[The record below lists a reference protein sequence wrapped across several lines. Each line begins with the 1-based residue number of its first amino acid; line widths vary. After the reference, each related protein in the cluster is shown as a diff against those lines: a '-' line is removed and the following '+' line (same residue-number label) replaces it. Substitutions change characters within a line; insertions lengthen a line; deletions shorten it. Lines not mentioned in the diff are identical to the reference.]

1 MKNDTA
7 MRHDDEQQQPRRSSW
22 SAAIAQLPGFPE
34 EAKPKL
40 PPIADGKARAVSSG
54 MSEEDDHKFDDTQR

>member
-1 MKNDTA
+1 MKQ
-7 MRHDDEQQQPRRSSW
+7 DEDPLPRKRSSW

-54 MSEEDDHKFDDTQR
+54 MSDEDDAEPPPRS

>member
-1 MKNDTA
+1 MRQDEDTL
-7 MRHDDEQQQPRRSSW
+7 PRKPSSW

-40 PPIADGKARAVSSG
+40 PPVADGKARAVTSG
-54 MSEEDDHKFDDTQR
+54 MSEEDDAEQAPRP

>member
-1 MKNDTA
+1 MKQ
-7 MRHDDEQQQPRRSSW
+7 DDEPLPKKPSSW
-22 SAAIAQLPGFPE
+22 NAAIAQLPGFPE

-54 MSEEDDHKFDDTQR
+54 MSEDDEPERQPPP

>member
-1 MKNDTA
+1 
-7 MRHDDEQQQPRRSSW
+7 MRHDEDPLPRKPSSW

-40 PPIADGKARAVSSG
+40 PPVAEGKARAVTSG
-54 MSEEDDHKFDDTQR
+54 MSEEDDAEQAPQP

>member
-1 MKNDTA
+1 
-7 MRHDDEQQQPRRSSW
+7 MRHDDDPPPRKPSSW

-40 PPIADGKARAVSSG
+40 PPIADGKARAVTSG
-54 MSEEDDHKFDDTQR
+54 MSDEDEPAEQAPPT

>member
-1 MKNDTA
+1 MNNGTAMKQDEDTA
-7 MRHDDEQQQPRRSSW
+7 PKKSSSW
-22 SAAIAQLPGFPE
+22 SAALAQLPGFPE

-54 MSEEDDHKFDDTQR
+54 MSEDDDAERQPRP

>member
-1 MKNDTA
+1 
-7 MRHDDEQQQPRRSSW
+7 MRQDEEQPPRKPSSW

-54 MSEEDDHKFDDTQR
+54 MSEEDDPKFGEPSR

>member
-1 MKNDTA
+1 
-7 MRHDDEQQQPRRSSW
+7 MRHDEDTLPRKPSSW

-40 PPIADGKARAVSSG
+40 PPVADGKARAVSSG
-54 MSEEDDHKFDDTQR
+54 MSDEDDAEQAPRSE

>member
-1 MKNDTA
+1 MKQ
-7 MRHDDEQQQPRRSSW
+7 DDDALPKKPSSW

-34 EAKPKL
+34 EGKLKP

-54 MSEEDDHKFDDTQR
+54 MSEEDDAERQGGP

>member
-1 MKNDTA
+1 MKQ
-7 MRHDDEQQQPRRSSW
+7 DDDPLPKKSSSW

-54 MSEEDDHKFDDTQR
+54 MSEEDDLERPLRPD

>member
-1 MKNDTA
+1 MNNGTAMKQDEDTA
-7 MRHDDEQQQPRRSSW
+7 PKKPSSW
-22 SAAIAQLPGFPE
+22 SAALAQLPGFPE

-54 MSEEDDHKFDDTQR
+54 MSEDDDTERQPRP

>member
-1 MKNDTA
+1 
-7 MRHDDEQQQPRRSSW
+7 MRQDEEPPPRKPSSW

-54 MSEEDDHKFDDTQR
+54 MSEEDDSKFGDTNR

>member
-1 MKNDTA
+1 
-7 MRHDDEQQQPRRSSW
+7 MRHDDDPLPRKPSSW

-54 MSEEDDHKFDDTQR
+54 MSDDDEASEQTPRT

>member
-1 MKNDTA
+1 MKQ
-7 MRHDDEQQQPRRSSW
+7 DEDPLPRKPSSW

-40 PPIADGKARAVSSG
+40 PPIADGKARAVTSG
-54 MSEEDDHKFDDTQR
+54 MSDEDDAEQPSRT

>member
-1 MKNDTA
+1 MKQ
-7 MRHDDEQQQPRRSSW
+7 DEDPLPRKPSSW

-54 MSEEDDHKFDDTQR
+54 MSDEDEPEQPPRP

>member
-1 MKNDTA
+1 
-7 MRHDDEQQQPRRSSW
+7 MRQDEDPLPPRRPSSW

-40 PPIADGKARAVSSG
+40 PPIADGKAREVSSG
-54 MSEEDDHKFDDTQR
+54 MSDEDDAEQLPRP

>member
-1 MKNDTA
+1 MRQDEDTL
-7 MRHDDEQQQPRRSSW
+7 PRKPSSW

-40 PPIADGKARAVSSG
+40 PPVADGKARAVSSG
-54 MSEEDDHKFDDTQR
+54 MSEEDDAEQAPHT

>member
-1 MKNDTA
+1 MKQ
-7 MRHDDEQQQPRRSSW
+7 DEDPLPRKRSSW

-54 MSEEDDHKFDDTQR
+54 MSDEDDAEQLPRT

>member
-1 MKNDTA
+1 
-7 MRHDDEQQQPRRSSW
+7 MRHDEDPLPKKRSSW

-54 MSEEDDHKFDDTQR
+54 MSEDDDAERQSHP

>member
-1 MKNDTA
+1 MK
-7 MRHDDEQQQPRRSSW
+7 HDDDPLPRKPSSW

-54 MSEEDDHKFDDTQR
+54 MSDDDEPAEQTPPT

>member
-1 MKNDTA
+1 MKQDDDTL
-7 MRHDDEQQQPRRSSW
+7 PKKPSSW

-54 MSEEDDHKFDDTQR
+54 MSEDDDTERLPRP

>member
-1 MKNDTA
+1 MKQ
-7 MRHDDEQQQPRRSSW
+7 DEDPLPRKPSSW

-40 PPIADGKARAVSSG
+40 PPVADGKARAVSSG
-54 MSEEDDHKFDDTQR
+54 MSDEDDAEQAPRSE

>member
-1 MKNDTA
+1 MK
-7 MRHDDEQQQPRRSSW
+7 HDDDTLPKKPSSW

-40 PPIADGKARAVSSG
+40 PPIVEGKARAVSSG
-54 MSEEDDHKFDDTQR
+54 MSEDDEPERPPRP

>member
-1 MKNDTA
+1 MRPDEDTL
-7 MRHDDEQQQPRRSSW
+7 PRKPSSW

-40 PPIADGKARAVSSG
+40 PPVADGKAREVSSG
-54 MSEEDDHKFDDTQR
+54 MSDEDDAEQAPQRE

>member
-1 MKNDTA
+1 
-7 MRHDDEQQQPRRSSW
+7 MRHDEDTLPRKPSSW

-40 PPIADGKARAVSSG
+40 PPVAEGTARAVTSG
-54 MSEEDDHKFDDTQR
+54 MSEEDDAEQAPRP

>member
-1 MKNDTA
+1 MKQ
-7 MRHDDEQQQPRRSSW
+7 DEDPLPRKPSSW

-54 MSEEDDHKFDDTQR
+54 MSDEDEPEQPSRT